1 MTKKSFIAIQD
12 LAAKFKNSTN
22 FNGFNSFSMQA
33 KNQYLDRTLRRSM
46 LDIYFFKFLFFKL
59 YFQNS
64 YTGYM
69 MPRIIILSI
78 ISWLIINSF
87 FVVVEITADGSVVK
101 DPVKKL
107 SVELVNLRSL
117 LTAGSGIGLNGVILT
132 GHKEG
137 KTCVM

>member
-12 LAAKFKNSTN
+12 LAAKCKNSTN

-33 KNQYLDRTLRRSM
+33 KNQYLDRTLRRST

-69 MPRIIILSI
+69 MP
-78 ISWLIINSF
+78 
-87 FVVVEITADGSVVK
+87 
-101 DPVKKL
+101 
-107 SVELVNLRSL
+107 
-117 LTAGSGIGLNGVILT
+117 GIY
-132 GHKEG
+132 
-137 KTCVM
+137 